1 MNHIF
6 KPILNLLQVLTT
18 IDYLEDNDKGQFTE
32 QYFQELRE
40 YQPRGPLVNSEY
52 YTGWLDKWGSPHK
65 TRCKLMFNISWGGGG
80 GGGGGQP
87 HFTSF
92 GQPKKA
98 KLG

>member
-65 TRCKLMFNISWGGGG
+65 TRCELM
-80 GGGGGQP
+80 
-87 HFTSF
+87 
-92 GQPKKA
+92 
-98 KLG
+98 LGNV

>member
-1 MNHIF
+1 MMTIISSTALTHFDYQPFRRNESHF

-65 TRCKLMFNISWGGGG
+65 TRCELVFNI
-80 GGGGGQP
+80 
-87 HFTSF
+87 
-92 GQPKKA
+92 
-98 KLG
+98 KLDVS